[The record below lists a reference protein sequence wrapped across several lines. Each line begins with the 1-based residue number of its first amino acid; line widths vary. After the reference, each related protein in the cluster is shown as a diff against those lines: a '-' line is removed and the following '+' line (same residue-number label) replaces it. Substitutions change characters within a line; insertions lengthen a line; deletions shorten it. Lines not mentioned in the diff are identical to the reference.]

1 MKKHIPDVLV
11 LNRNHAALHICD
23 WQKSMS
29 LIYQDAARALDRDGI
44 VYEFP
49 DWLVF
54 SEIENDYPV
63 IHTTS
68 KRIAVPEIIV
78 LMKYDR
84 LPTRETKYSRQ
95 TLFHRDRHTCAYCG
109 QAFRRE
115 DLTVDHIKPR
125 AQGGTTTWLN
135 TITACKPCNGT
146 KANRTPEE
154 ASMHLRFKPKKP
166 VWLSPL
172 MHVKADHPCQT
183 WLRYTNQTVTD

>member
-1 MKKHIPDVLV
+1 MKRKPDVLV
-11 LNRNHAALHICD
+11 LNRNHQAVQICE
-23 WQKSMS
+23 WQKAMS
-29 LIYQDAARALDRDGI
+29 LICQDAARSLDRDGI
-44 VYEFP
+44 IYTFE
-49 DWLVF
+49 DWMVF
-54 SEIENDYPV
+54 SDMTEEYPTV
-63 IHTTS
+63 NTVSH
-68 KRIAVPEIIV
+68 RIAVPEIIV
-78 LMKYDR
+78 LQKYDR
-84 LPTRETKYSRQ
+84 LPVRDVKYSRQ

-109 QAFRRE
+109 QVFRRE

-135 TITACKPCNGT
+135 TITACKPCNGL

-183 WLRYTNQTVTD
+183 WLRYTNQTVMD